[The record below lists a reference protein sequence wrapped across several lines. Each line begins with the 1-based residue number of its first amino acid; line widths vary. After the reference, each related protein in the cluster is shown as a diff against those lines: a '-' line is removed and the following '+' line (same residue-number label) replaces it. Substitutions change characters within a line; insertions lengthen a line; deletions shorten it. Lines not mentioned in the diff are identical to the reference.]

1 MCFVC
6 TDMRFIFTYIFPLF
20 AFIACVPVAKYN
32 TAQHE
37 LINSQNAALGF
48 QIDNKTLAS
57 KLDSAKNSTI
67 ALKSDYNSLT
77 FELAE
82 IQRYATFT
90 NRDIKQL
97 NTERAE
103 YKALLNTVNQAQAR
117 TEHSIWI
124 SNERANSFAKD
135 VKCELTSYTS
145 NNFVLTNKNIVL
157 LDLESLMGAS
167 TENQAELKKTLVDLM
182 KPLQKRT
189 DWNMR
194 VCLYQGG
201 LQPEWNKITLQNE
214 VMGFFV
220 SEAKLPSTKVQSIT
234 RIISNEGN
242 AEFGFADKS
251 RLFVEFEFN
260 G

>member
-1 MCFVC
+1 
-6 TDMRFIFTYIFPLF
+6 MRFIFTHIFCVF

-32 TAQHE
+32 TVQHE
-37 LINSQNAALGF
+37 LINSQNEVLRF
-48 QIDNKTLAS
+48 QSDNITLAS
-57 KLDSAKNSTI
+57 KLDSTKNSTI
-67 ALKSDYNSLT
+67 ALKSDYNSLS

-82 IQRYATFT
+82 IQRYAAFT
-90 NRDIKQL
+90 NRDIKQI

-103 YKALLNTVNQAQAR
+103 YKALLYSVNQAQAR
-117 TEHSIWI
+117 TEHSAWI
-124 SNERANSFAKD
+124 SNERANSFSKD
-135 VKCELTSYTS
+135 VKCELSFYTS
-145 NNFVLTNKNIVL
+145 NNFLLTNKNIVL
-157 LDLESLMGAS
+157 LDLEGLMGAS
-167 TENQAELKKTLVDLM
+167 IENQAELKKALVDLM

-220 SEAKLPSTKVQSIT
+220 MEAKLPSNKVQSVT

-242 AEFGFADKS
+242 VEFGFADKS